1 MQRVLIG
8 LILGAGITFGLFI
21 LMSFLV
27 SGGDGEFEKKE
38 YPTIDYGS
46 VEIEPEVKRK
56 ERRTPKKPPPPD
68 EPPPPETQKVSKV
81 TNPNIQQMNIKMSK
95 LDVSVGAGGMFIGN
109 MEQMMNQDG
118 EAIPM
123 VIIQPQYPRK
133 AAMEG
138 IEGYVRFKF
147 TVKPDGYAKDIE
159 IIDAKP
165 RRIFEREAR
174 RAIYKWKFKPRV
186 VDGKAVEQPN
196 MYYTL
201 EFKLDQ

>member
-8 LILGAGITFGLFI
+8 LVLSGGITFGLFI

-27 SGGDGEFEKKE
+27 RGGDGEFQKKE
-38 YPTIDYGS
+38 YPNVEYGN

-68 EPPPPETQKVSKV
+68 EPPPPETQQVSKV

-109 MEQMMNQDG
+109 MEQMMSQDG

-138 IEGYVRFKF
+138 IEGYVKFKF
-147 TVKPDGYAKDIE
+147 TVKADGYAKDIE
-159 IIDAKP
+159 IIDANP
-165 RRIFEREAR
+165 RRIFERDAR
-174 RAIYKWKFKPRV
+174 RAIYKWKFKPKV

-196 MYYTL
+196 MYYTM
-201 EFKLDQ
+201 EFKLDG